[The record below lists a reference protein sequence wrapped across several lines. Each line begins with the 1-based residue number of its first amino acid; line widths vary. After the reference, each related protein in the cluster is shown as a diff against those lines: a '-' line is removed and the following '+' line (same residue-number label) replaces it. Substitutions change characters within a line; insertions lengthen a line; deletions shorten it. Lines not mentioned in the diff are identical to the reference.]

1 MKKSLVALATLAA
14 TGAMAQVSIT
24 GLLDAAYIDISG
36 NVAAT
41 AKGAS
46 IFANEGSATSNIA
59 IAATEDLGGGLRS
72 TVRYEIDPR
81 GMFNNGGLYPGS
93 QPLGGAGLGRHQMFI
108 ELAGGF
114 GAVKLGSPNSISF
127 GAWNAGTPFTT
138 TTGGGYTRVAVN
150 AGTGQNRII
159 GTRYDR
165 SVRYDSPNLNGF
177 VVSALYAPGNDVA
190 QANAYTPNTIPNNR
204 EVTELGATYAN
215 GPLNVSLATLRGAA
229 QTNAGNQFAS
239 VSGGATPAWALGS
252 VHQGLAAATGS
263 TTYNTLSANYKMGAT
278 TLYASFGS
286 GDLFTDATTS
296 AKSNN
301 VAVKH
306 DMGTYSLLASYR
318 MHSTKAGAAA
328 EVDQK
333 ITGLRL
339 DNNLSK
345 TTAVYVV
352 YESWDN
358 GAATANKQNMAGVG
372 IRKSF

>member
-41 AKGAS
+41 AKGSS
-46 IFANEGSATSNIA
+46 IVANEGSATSNIA
-59 IAATEDLGGGLRS
+59 IAATEDLGGGLKS

-81 GMFNNGGLYPGS
+81 GMFNNAGLYGT
-93 QPLGGAGLGRHQMFI
+93 QVLGNSGLGRHQMFV

-114 GAVKLGSPNSISF
+114 GAIKLGSPNSISF

-138 TTGGGYTRVAVN
+138 ATGGGYTRVAVN
-150 AGTGQNRII
+150 AANGQNRII

-190 QANAYTPNTIPNNR
+190 QTQSGTPNTIPNNR
-204 EVTELGATYAN
+204 QVTEFGATYAN
-215 GPLNVSLATLRGAA
+215 GPLNVAFASLRGAD
-229 QTNAGNQFAS
+229 QTNAGVSFFGVNAS
-239 VSGGATPAWALGS
+239 TVANPNTWALQTSTVGA
-252 VHQGLAAATGS
+252 GGS
-263 TTYNTLSANYKMGAT
+263 TTYNTLSANYKVGAT
-278 TLYASFGS
+278 TLYASVGS

-306 DMGTYSLLASYR
+306 DIGTYSLLASYR

-339 DNNLSK
+339 ENNLSK
-345 TTAVYVV
+345 TTAVYAM